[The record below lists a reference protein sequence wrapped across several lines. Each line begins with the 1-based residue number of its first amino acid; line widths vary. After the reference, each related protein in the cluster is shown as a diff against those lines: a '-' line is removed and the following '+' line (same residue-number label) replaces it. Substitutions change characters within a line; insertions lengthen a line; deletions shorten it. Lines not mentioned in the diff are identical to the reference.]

1 MNDFQQEAELLKLSF
16 QQMYLQKG
24 RDQEPHRE
32 LHAANLLESESEWC
46 TRRYVLMNLFPQEVQ
61 KPELK
66 SWDWKREAIFEDGWV
81 RHRKIQAL
89 FRKYANVVQDE
100 KGNLELDL
108 TRLLVDDRLFLSPD
122 AILHFGSEKYLVE
135 IKGINHDEYVGHP
148 NLYEW
153 DENKVNGYRLVKK
166 ARKGIVNATLEEAM
180 KLSQTVYK
188 AVIQAN
194 NYLFFTD
201 LQKAILLIENKNNQ
215 DFKVYVMERDE
226 ELFRPYEFRVDEI
239 NGNTYMVKNHGL
251 KMLSERVCHSPQ
263 DKLAQQCPMRDLCFS
278 ERVDEAK

>member
-1 MNDFQQEAELLKLSF
+1 MSQNDFQQEAELLKLSF

-24 RDQEPHRE
+24 REQEPHRE
-32 LHAANLLESESEWC
+32 LHSANLLESESEWC
-46 TRRYVLMNLFPQEVQ
+46 TRRYVLMNLYPGEVQ

-66 SWDWKREAIFEDGWV
+66 SWDWKREAIFEDGWA

-89 FRKYANVVQDE
+89 FKKYANVVQDE

-135 IKGINHDEYVGHP
+135 IKGLKQEEYV
-148 NLYEW
+148 LLT
-153 DENKVNGYRLVKK
+153 DDLMQAISVSQVVAK
-166 ARKGIVNATLEEAM
+166 AR
-180 KLSQTVYK
+180 
-188 AVIQAN
+188 IQAN

-201 LQKAILLIENKNNQ
+201 LQKAIIWIENKNKPQ
-215 DFKVYVMERDE
+215 DFKIYVMERDFD
-226 ELFRPYEFRVDEI
+226 LFKPYEFRVDEI

-251 KMLSERVCHSPQ
+251 KMLSDRVCHSPQ
-263 DKLAQQCPMRDLCFS
+263 DKLAQNCPMRDLCFS
-278 ERVDEAK
+278 SKVEEVK

>member
-1 MNDFQQEAELLKLSF
+1 MNNDFQQEAELIKLSF

-135 IKGINHDEYVGHP
+135 IKGIKQEDF
-148 NLYEW
+148 
-153 DENKVNGYRLVKK
+153 VKLTDDLEQAITVSQVVAK
-166 ARKGIVNATLEEAM
+166 AR
-180 KLSQTVYK
+180 
-188 AVIQAN
+188 IQAN

-215 DFKVYVMERDE
+215 DFHVYVMERDE
-226 ELFRPYEFRVDEI
+226 ELFKPYEFRVDEI

-251 KMLSERVCHSPQ
+251 KMLSDRVCHSPQ

-278 ERVDEAK
+278 ERLEEVKG

>member
-1 MNDFQQEAELLKLSF
+1 MSVEYSGISSSTIAINSECAQLKYKNKIYLKMLRMHSWNTIKRYIKRYMLMSQNDLQQEAELIKLSF

-46 TRRYVLMNLFPQEVQ
+46 TRRYVLMNLYPGEVQ

-66 SWDWKREAIFEDGWV
+66 SWDWKREAYFATGWV
-81 RHRKIQAL
+81 YHEKWQSL
-89 FRKYANVVQDE
+89 FRLYGNVVLSDD
-100 KGNLELDL
+100 NRLPELDL
-108 TRLLVDDRLFLSPD
+108 THFLPGENLYFSPD
-122 AILHFGSEKYLVE
+122 AIIQFGNEKYLVE

-148 NLYEW
+148 DLYEW
-153 DENKVNGYRLVKK
+153 DESKVNGYRLVKK
-166 ARKGIVNATLEEAM
+166 ERKGIVNATLEEAM

-194 NYLFFTD
+194 NYLYFTD
-201 LQKAILLIENKNNQ
+201 LQKAILLIENKNTQ

-226 ELFRPYEFRVDEI
+226 ELFKP
-239 NGNTYMVKNHGL
+239 
-251 KMLSERVCHSPQ
+251 
-263 DKLAQQCPMRDLCFS
+263 
-278 ERVDEAK
+278 